1 LRKAAELRRNPSVWH
16 TPNRWPSGRD
26 GRLSRGKFHTFRVEP
41 AEVTGDQYV
50 TRSPAGAEIDGR
62 GTSAA
67 CQGSSEARP
76 VSAIE
81 RQRGGLIH
89 REPGSITDRPR
100 TAPGVRG
107 DWPRTSTFPEREA
120 GRGR

>member
-76 VSAIE
+76 ASAIE